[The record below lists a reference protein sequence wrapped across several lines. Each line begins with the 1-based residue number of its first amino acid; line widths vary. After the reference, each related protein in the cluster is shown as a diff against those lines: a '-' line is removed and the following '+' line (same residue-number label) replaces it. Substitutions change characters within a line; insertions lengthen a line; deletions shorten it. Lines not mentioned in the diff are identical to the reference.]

1 MVCDECKTCI
11 HQFYCSCLD
20 SSIRWNVCKHI
31 HYLCKTSKMEK
42 NTSSDIPD
50 NALVIEN
57 NSESDIIMKEQY
69 SRTI

>member
-1 MVCDECKTCI
+1 
-11 HQFYCSCLD
+11 
-20 SSIRWNVCKHI
+20 
-31 HYLCKTSKMEK
+31 MEK